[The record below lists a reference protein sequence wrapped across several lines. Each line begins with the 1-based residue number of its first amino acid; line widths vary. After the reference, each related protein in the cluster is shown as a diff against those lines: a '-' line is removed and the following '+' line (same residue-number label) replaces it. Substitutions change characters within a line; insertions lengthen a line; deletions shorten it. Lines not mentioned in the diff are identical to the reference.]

1 MAVFRVEKNSNYTT
15 MCNYHLRDRSIT
27 LKAKG
32 LLSMLLSLPEKWHYS
47 VRGLAAIS
55 LEGTDG
61 IVAALKELE
70 GHGYLERRQRR
81 MANGR
86 MGETEYTIYE
96 GPKEVPKEL
105 PKKLPEEQPG
115 IDLPY
120 TEKPYMEK
128 PYAAEP
134 ETGAPYT
141 VPPLQIK
148 KEGSKKETEKKDS
161 MKKESNKGMTEK
173 ESSKRGPTK
182 KEPLNKGLSMKDS
195 PKAPRKPSKKDP
207 KKDPV
212 KAPMKAPLVKAIL
225 DVDEPSSGTE
235 AEAGKEQ
242 KIPLLK
248 KRYGLYQNVF
258 LTDEDLERLREEFPS
273 DYLERIERLSE
284 YTASTGKSYK
294 NHLATIRSW
303 ARKETK
309 STAGY
314 GHDKYRFD
322 EGESL

>member
-55 LEGTDG
+55 LEGIDG

-70 GHGYLERRQRR
+70 GHGYLERRQSR

-96 GPKEVPKEL
+96 VPKEL
-105 PKKLPEEQPG
+105 PMERPKGPPDS
-115 IDLPY
+115 DLPC

-128 PYAAEP
+128 PYAEEP
-134 ETGAPYT
+134 GADAPNT

-148 KEGSKKETEKKDS
+148 KEGSKKESKEKDS
-161 MKKESNKGMTEK
+161 MKKESNKGLTEK
-173 ESSKRGPTK
+173 ESPKREPIK
-182 KEPLNKGLSMKDS
+182 KEPLDKGLSMKE
-195 PKAPRKPSKKDP
+195 PRKPSKKDP

-212 KAPMKAPLVKAIL
+212 KDPVKDSMKDPLVKAIL

>member
-70 GHGYLERRQRR
+70 GHGYLERRQSR

-96 GPKEVPKEL
+96 VPKER
-105 PKKLPEEQPG
+105 PEELSKEPPDKG
-115 IDLPY
+115 LPC
-120 TEKPYMEK
+120 TEKPHMEK

-134 ETGAPYT
+134 WAGAPDT
-141 VPPLQIK
+141 VLPTQIK
-148 KEGSKKETEKKDS
+148 KEGSKKESEKKDF
-161 MKKESNKGMTEK
+161 MKNESDKGLTEK
-173 ESSKRGPTK
+173 DPPEKEPIK
-182 KEPLNKGLSMKDS
+182 KEPLDKRLSMKEPQKN
-195 PKAPRKPSKKDP
+195 PKEDSKKDS
-207 KKDPV
+207 
-212 KAPMKAPLVKAIL
+212 LEKAIS
-225 DVDEPSSGTE
+225 DEPPSGKE
-235 AEAGKEQ
+235 AEAEQ
-242 KIPLLK
+242 GVTLLK
-248 KRYGLYQNVF
+248 KYGLYQNVF
-258 LTDEDLERLREEFPS
+258 LTDEDMERLKDEFPA

-309 STAGY
+309 STTGY
-314 GHDKYRFD
+314 SHGRYRFE